1 MHQANQQEWLLVQ
14 RNYDQMETQALW
26 LKVAAI
32 VVWLWLL
39 VSKESLVLMVGVIAL
54 FWLHEAIWKTQQQ
67 RAAARLL
74 QLEQANDDI
83 SCQLHSD
90 FRVNRPGALALA
102 LGYLQ
107 NLLPPTV
114 AITYLIMLAA
124 TLVRHFF

>member
-54 FWLHEAIWKTQQQ
+54 VL
-67 RAAARLL
+67 
-74 QLEQANDDI
+74 
-83 SCQLHSD
+83 
-90 FRVNRPGALALA
+90 
-102 LGYLQ
+102 
-107 NLLPPTV
+107 V
-114 AITYLIMLAA
+114 A
-124 TLVRHFF
+124 

>member
-67 RAAARLL
+67 RAAMRLL
-74 QLEQANDDI
+74 QLEQATDDI
-83 SCQLHSD
+83 NCQWHSD
-90 FRVNRPGALALA
+90 FNANRPGALALA
-102 LGYLQ
+102 LAYLQ

-124 TLVRHFF
+124 TLIRHFF

>member
-39 VSKESLVLMVGVIAL
+39 ISEESLVLMIGVIAL

-67 RAAARLL
+67 RAALRLL
-74 QLEQANDDI
+74 QLEQATDDI
-83 SCQLHSD
+83 SCQWHSD
-90 FRVNRPGALALA
+90 FNANRPGALALA
-102 LGYLQ
+102 LAYLQ